1 MAVSLNLTYHNMDPS
16 AAVEQAIREKVDKLA
31 QFSDQITACHVTV
44 DAPHKHHH
52 KGKIYSIMIELHV
65 PDTEI
70 VVSRSPSEN
79 HAHEDVYVAI
89 RDAFNSARR
98 QLKEY
103 EERRRGKVK
112 THEPPEEE
120 PPEESIE

>member
-1 MAVSLNLTYHNMDPS
+1 MAASLQLTYHNMDPS
-16 AAVEQAIREKVDKLA
+16 AAVKKAVREKVDKLE
-31 QFSDQITACHVTV
+31 QFSDQVTACHVTI

-52 KGKIYSIMIELHV
+52 KGKIYSVLIELHV

-70 VVSRSPSEN
+70 VASRSPAEN

-103 EERRRGKVK
+103 EQRRRGKVK
-112 THEPPEEE
+112 TREPPA
-120 PPEESIE
+120 PPGETIE

>member
-1 MAVSLNLTYHNMDPS
+1 MAVSLQLTYHGMDPS
-16 AAVEQAIREKVDKLA
+16 AAVEKAVREKVNKLE

-52 KGKIYSIMIELHV
+52 KGKIYSVLIELHV

-70 VVSRSPSEN
+70 VVSRNPTEN

-89 RDAFNSARR
+89 RDAFSSARR

-103 EERRRGKVK
+103 EQRRRGKIK
-112 THEPPEEE
+112 THESPSPEEPVE
-120 PPEESIE
+120 

>member
-1 MAVSLNLTYHNMDPS
+1 MAVSLQLTYHGMDPS
-16 AAVEQAIREKVDKLA
+16 AAVEKAVREKVNKLE

-52 KGKIYSIMIELHV
+52 KGKIYSVLIELHV

-70 VVSRSPSEN
+70 VVSRNPKEN

-89 RDAFNSARR
+89 RDAFNGARR

-103 EERRRGKVK
+103 EQRRRGKVK
-112 THEPPEEE
+112 THESPST
-120 PPEESIE
+120 EESVK

>member
-1 MAVSLNLTYHNMDPS
+1 MAASLQLTYHNMDPS
-16 AAVEQAIREKVDKLA
+16 AAVEKAVREKVDKLE
-31 QFSDQITACHVTV
+31 QFSDQVTACHVTIG
-44 DAPHKHHH
+44 APHKHHH
-52 KGKIYSIMIELHV
+52 KGKIYSVLIELHV

-70 VVSRSPSEN
+70 VVSRNPTEN

-103 EERRRGKVK
+103 EQRRRGKVK
-112 THEPPEEE
+112 THEPPE
-120 PPEESIE
+120 PPGETMA